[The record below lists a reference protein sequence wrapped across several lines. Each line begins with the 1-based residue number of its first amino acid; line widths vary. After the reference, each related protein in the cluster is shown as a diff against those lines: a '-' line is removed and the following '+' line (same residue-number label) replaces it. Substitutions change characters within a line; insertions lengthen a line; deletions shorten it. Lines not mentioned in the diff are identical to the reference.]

1 MAPIPETHPDPVKA
15 ALWWVGRGAKVFPV
29 WGVTDKGACLCPKGA
44 ACDQPGKHP
53 ATVHGFHDAT
63 DNADSIRKF
72 LGNPGTPNYGV
83 RLPKG
88 WGGFDV
94 DGEGKARWE
103 ELQTSLGPLPV
114 TLTIRSANGYHY
126 IFDWGDDPVPPNL
139 HGFIV
144 RSWEKGYIVGIGS
157 RHHTGVYYDAVRPLA
172 QVAPLPAGWRV
183 APKTKRNGAALHSV
197 ESITVAGPVEPET
210 IVAGQGRHDY
220 LRDRGRYYFGL
231 GLRGGKPGGV
241 LYAAVDSYNQRFAEP
256 KPPDAVERA
265 IDEEALLQKFETD
278 RPRLASVALTEEQ
291 VEEQV
296 AELIEDFPAVINGAD
311 AEQPEDIDDW
321 LVVDLLRPKYLA
333 VLASTEGVGK
343 SNIRLELGIRYACGH
358 GALFDTYPMGKPG
371 TVLVFD
377 EENGPREEWRRE
389 EAMLASLGLTRSLHM
404 VLYNRIHYSGL
415 DLENAVHQTV
425 FDRLL
430 AEHQPQLVILDT
442 AGAMVGEEHGKDF
455 KKVMAF
461 LKAMKEKHDCAIVLV
476 VHLVKP
482 PRDAKLVGKPME
494 RVITDVM
501 GQWTRSADVLMLVS
515 ETEDDNVILFR
526 VRKRVDRSDIT
537 LKRDT
542 VDAPDRWARVDA
554 KRLPPTVVAKEEYA
568 NILIA
573 ISEGRG
579 TWQQVTGYL
588 AARDLPV
595 PPKTTMFR
603 YLKGMSES
611 GLIVRDE
618 AGVISLTDLGL
629 AVVPARVS
637 LVLSQP
643 PVPVPPNPPTGDGG
657 TDGTGNGT
665 DVEPSG
671 THEGNGVE
679 P

>member
-1 MAPIPETHPDPVKA
+1 
-15 ALWWVGRGAKVFPV
+15 
-29 WGVTDKGACLCPKGA
+29 
-44 ACDQPGKHP
+44 
-53 ATVHGFHDAT
+53 
-63 DNADSIRKF
+63 
-72 LGNPGTPNYGV
+72 
-83 RLPKG
+83 
-88 WGGFDV
+88 
-94 DGEGKARWE
+94 
-103 ELQTSLGPLPV
+103 
-114 TLTIRSANGYHY
+114 
-126 IFDWGDDPVPPNL
+126 
-139 HGFIV
+139 
-144 RSWEKGYIVGIGS
+144 
-157 RHHTGVYYDAVRPLA
+157 
-172 QVAPLPAGWRV
+172 
-183 APKTKRNGAALHSV
+183 
-197 ESITVAGPVEPET
+197 
-210 IVAGQGRHDY
+210 
-220 LRDRGRYYFGL
+220 
-231 GLRGGKPGGV
+231 
-241 LYAAVDSYNQRFAEP
+241 
-256 KPPDAVERA
+256 
-265 IDEEALLQKFETD
+265 
-278 RPRLASVALTEEQ
+278 
-291 VEEQV
+291 
-296 AELIEDFPAVINGAD
+296 
-311 AEQPEDIDDW
+311 
-321 LVVDLLRPKYLA
+321 
-333 VLASTEGVGK
+333 
-343 SNIRLELGIRYACGH
+343 
-358 GALFDTYPMGKPG
+358 
-371 TVLVFD
+371 
-377 EENGPREEWRRE
+377 
-389 EAMLASLGLTRSLHM
+389 MLASLGLTRSIHM

-415 DLENAVHQTV
+415 DLESAVHQTV

-430 AEHQPQLVILDT
+430 SEHQPQLVILDT

-482 PRDAKLVGKPME
+482 PRDAKLAGKPVE

-542 VDAPDRWARVDA
+542 PDAPDRWARVDA

-568 NILIA
+568 NILTAIA
-573 ISEGRG
+573 DGRG